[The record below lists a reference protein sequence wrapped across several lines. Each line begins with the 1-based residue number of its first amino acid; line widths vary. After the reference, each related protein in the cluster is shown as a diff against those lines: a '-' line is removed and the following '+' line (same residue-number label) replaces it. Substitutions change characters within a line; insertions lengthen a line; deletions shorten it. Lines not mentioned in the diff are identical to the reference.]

1 MEELQEFEDE
11 WEQRK
16 RNEKRESIVLGA
28 GGVLNKEAVKRGARS

>member
-16 RNEKRESIVLGA
+16 RNEKRESIVLGPE
-28 GGVLNKEAVKRGARS
+28 K